1 LVILLRHPQAQAE
14 LKKLYADWKRFC
26 ETSGE
31 QIISEK
37 SFSQKLESQQN
48 LIKGQN
54 SRSRRVIFRGIR
66 LRPNYDE
73 PEAWVSPPDA
83 AALRGSRDA

>member
-1 LVILLRHPQAQAE
+1 MPE
-14 LKKLYADWKRFC
+14 WKRIPAKHQG
-26 ETSGE
+26 S
-31 QIISEK
+31 QSSSEK
-37 SFSQKLESQQN
+37 TFSQKLESQQN
-48 LIKGQN
+48 LIKGQRLKVAA
-54 SRSRRVIFRGIR
+54 SLSFADIR